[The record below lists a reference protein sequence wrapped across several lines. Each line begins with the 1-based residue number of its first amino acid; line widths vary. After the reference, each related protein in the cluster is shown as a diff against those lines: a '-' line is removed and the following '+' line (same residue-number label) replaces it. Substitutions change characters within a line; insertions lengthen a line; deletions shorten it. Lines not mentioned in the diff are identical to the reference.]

1 MLDRT
6 NCYEDSSIALEERPP
21 AVIPWRVRTVKAE
34 PDYALQV
41 SFADGLNG
49 RVEMREM
56 IFGKCAGVFAQ
67 LANEQEFNRVFVEGS
82 AVGWASGL
90 DLAPDAMYEEIK
102 RNGVWILR

>member
-6 NCYEDSSIALEERPP
+6 TRYEDSSIALEERPP
-21 AVIPWRVRTVKAE
+21 AAIPWRVRAVQAE
-34 PDYALQV
+34 PGYALQV
-41 SFADGLNG
+41 SFADGLSG

-56 IFGKCAGVFAQ
+56 IFSKNAGVFAQ
-67 LANEQEFNRVFVEGS
+67 LADEKNFERVSVDGC
-82 AVGWASGL
+82 AVVWANGL